1 MTCKWM
7 AECKE
12 LKCSCEDCYVDEYI
26 DRYDRQE
33 YEIEYEEYIR
43 GFYGE

>member
-12 LKCSCEDCYVDEYI
+12 LKCLCEDCYVDEYV